1 MKKKPITEKQIR
13 KNNIT
18 QMSVVAT
25 MVDNLISDP
34 GVCGFQQ
41 FLDRRK
47 STPTELHF
55 EPGVLLQPWKFM
67 ELFGED
73 TNFEY
78 ISDRDG
84 DLTMITN
91 VNGVVFYALVDK
103 TDRIR
108 DGRLV

>member
-13 KNNIT
+13 KSNIT

-25 MVDNLISDP
+25 MVDNLISEP

-47 STPTELHF
+47 STPAELHF

-84 DLTMITN
+84 DLTMITE
-91 VNGVVFYALVDK
+91 VNGVVFHALVDK
-103 TDRIR
+103 TDLIR

>member
-13 KNNIT
+13 KSNIT

-25 MVDNLISDP
+25 MVDNLISEP

-73 TNFEY
+73 TDFEY
-78 ISDRDG
+78 IKDRDG
-84 DLTMITN
+84 DLTIITQ
-91 VNGVVFYALVDK
+91 VNGVTFYALACNSDL
-103 TDRIR
+103 IR
-108 DGRLV
+108 NGRLV

>member
-13 KNNIT
+13 KSNII

-25 MVDNLISDP
+25 MVDNLISEP

-78 ISDRDG
+78 IDHHG
-84 DLTMITN
+84 YLTMITD
-91 VNGVVFYALVDK
+91 VNGAIFYAPVDYS
-103 TDRIR
+103 DRIR

>member
-13 KNNIT
+13 KSNIT

-25 MVDNLISDP
+25 MVDNIISEP

-41 FLDRRK
+41 FIDRRK
-47 STPTELHF
+47 STPIELHF
-55 EPGVLLQPWKFM
+55 APGVLLQPWKFM

-78 ISDRDG
+78 IKDRDG
-84 DLTMITN
+84 DLTIITQ
-91 VNGVVFYALVDK
+91 VNGVVFHALVDK
-103 TDRIR
+103 TDLIR
-108 DGRLV
+108 NGRLV

>member
-1 MKKKPITEKQIR
+1 
-13 KNNIT
+13 
-18 QMSVVAT
+18 